1 VLLALVLLVAGVVTG
16 LVRGGSLDAITGVR
30 FRSPWLVFVGLGLQV
45 GAEIAAAHIPSIH
58 QGAVGPLILVVS
70 YAFVAAFVVLNL
82 RFPGTVLIGLGLL
95 LNLAVI
101 LANGA
106 MPVSLWALNVAGTHA
121 APTLQHTVKHRVKGP
136 GTRLG
141 LLGDVIPVPPLG
153 IVSVGDVVL
162 SVGLFLLVNN
172 LVVPEPGSGRG
183 PRRRQR

>member
-30 FRSPWLVFVGLGLQV
+30 FRLPWLVFVGLGLQV

-58 QGAVGPLILVVS
+58 QGPVGPLILAVS
-70 YAFVAAFVVLNL
+70 YVFVAAFVLLNL

-95 LNLAVI
+95 MNLTVI

-106 MPVSLWALNVAGTHA
+106 MPVSLWALRAAGSHA
-121 APTLQHTVKHRVKGP
+121 APTLQHAVKHRPKGP

-141 LLGDVIPVPPLG
+141 FLGDIIPAPPLG
-153 IVSVGDVVL
+153 IVSLGDVVL
-162 SVGLFLLVNN
+162 SVGLFLLVNH

-183 PRRRQR
+183 PRHRQR